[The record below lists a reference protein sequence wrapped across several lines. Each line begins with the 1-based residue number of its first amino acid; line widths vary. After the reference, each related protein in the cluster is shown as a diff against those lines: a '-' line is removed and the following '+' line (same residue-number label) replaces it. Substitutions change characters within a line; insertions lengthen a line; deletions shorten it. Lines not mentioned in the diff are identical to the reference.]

1 MLCSSA
7 TGLFSIVLFLSH
19 FWFFETPWKILWR
32 RKWQLTP
39 VFLPGISHRWRSL
52 TGYNP
57 RGHKEP
63 DTTEQLHFLSMD
75 CSTPGFPVLHYLLQF
90 AQTQVHR
97 VNDAIQPSHSLSPL
111 LLLPSDL
118 PSIRVFPNELALPI
132 RRPKYWNF
140 IFSIS
145 PSIGYPGVI
154 SFRITNHNLRNLIL
168 LGLSAQCC
176 VPGSWNEWHLR
187 SQQEWPQSA
196 QSFLVT

>member
-19 FWFFETPWKILWR
+19 FGFFETPWKILWR

-97 VNDAIQPSHSLSPL
+97 VDDAIQPSHSLSPL
-111 LLLPSDL
+111 LLLPSVF
-118 PSIRVFPNELALPI
+118 PSIRVFSNESAPLI
-132 RRPKYWNF
+132 RWPKYQSF
-140 IFSIS
+140 SLSIS
-145 PSIGYPGVI
+145 TSNEYSGLI
-154 SFRITNHNLRNLIL
+154 SFRVDWFDVLAI
-168 LGLSAQCC
+168 
-176 VPGSWNEWHLR
+176 
-187 SQQEWPQSA
+187 
-196 QSFLVT
+196 

>member
-1 MLCSSA
+1 MTLLWFNWIGLLRVCQMYSKALCLPEVSSVCSLQGIYL
-7 TGLFSIVLFLSH
+7 TFQNLFCLV
-19 FWFFETPWKILWR
+19 TVV
-32 RKWQLTP
+32 Q
-39 VFLPGISHRWRSL
+39 SL
-52 TGYNP
+52 QSTLCHP
-57 RGHKEP
+57 
-63 DTTEQLHFLSMD
+63 MD
-75 CSTPGFPVLHYLLQF
+75 CSTSSFFVLHYLLEF
-90 AQTQVHR
+90 AQTHVHWIS
-97 VNDAIQPSHSLSPL
+97 DIIQTSHSLSPL

-168 LGLSAQCC
+168 LGLSVQCC

>member
-97 VNDAIQPSHSLSPL
+97 VDDAIQPSHSL
-111 LLLPSDL
+111 LP
-118 PSIRVFPNELALPI
+118 P
-132 RRPKYWNF
+132 
-140 IFSIS
+140 S
-145 PSIGYPGVI
+145 PSALNP
-154 SFRITNHNLRNLIL
+154 SQHQ
-168 LGLSAQCC
+168 GLSQW
-176 VPGSWNEWHLR
+176 VGSSHQVAKILEFHL
-187 SQQEWPQSA
+187 QY
-196 QSFLVT
+196 QSFHWISRGDF